1 MKEVI
6 NKVLKYI
13 KNDIRCNYK
22 AYIIFLLIV
31 PWFFI
36 RFNYYIYSP
45 GSLIDLD
52 GRIKV
57 SDEYKSSGSFNL
69 TYVSA
74 KNGTL
79 PIILLSYIIPNWD
92 LVSIDKSRI
101 EDENA
106 DEIVLRNKIYL
117 KETSYDAVISAF
129 KEAGISYNI
138 DSYDL
143 TVSFVNNDSDTDMIV
158 GDIIKK
164 INGEEVKDFNDL
176 KDKISKYNSGE
187 TIKISVIRDGKNK
200 ECYSK
205 LYKENDRVIMGVMI
219 AEVKNVSTN
228 PTVEYVFK
236 DNESGASRGL
246 MCALYIYDKITS
258 YDLTKGYKISG
269 TGTIDENGKI
279 GIIDGVKYKLLGASK
294 KKADI
299 FIVPKGN
306 YDEAIKVRNK
316 YNLNIKIIT
325 GETLHDVISEL
336 LNM

>member
-1 MKEVI
+1 MREVI
-6 NKVLKYI
+6 SKVLKYI
-13 KNDIRCNYK
+13 KNDIKYNYK

-36 RFNYYIYSP
+36 RFNYYVYSP

-57 SDEYKSSGSFNL
+57 SDEYESAGSFNL

-79 PIILLSYIIPNWD
+79 PVILLSYILPQWD

-106 DEIVLRNKIYL
+106 NEIVLRNKIYL

-129 KEAGISYNI
+129 KEAGITYNI

-143 TVSFVNNDSDTDMIV
+143 TVSFVNNNSDTDMIV

-164 INGEEVKDFNDL
+164 INDEEVNDFNDL

-187 TIKISVIRDGKNK
+187 TIKISVIRDNKEK

-205 LYKENDRVIMGVMI
+205 LYKENDNVLMGVMI
-219 AEVKNVSTN
+219 AEIKNVSTT
-228 PTVEYVFK
+228 PSVEYVFK

-269 TGTIDENGKI
+269 TGSIDENGNI
-279 GIIDGVKYKLLGASK
+279 GDIDGVKYKLLGASK

-299 FIVPKGN
+299 FIVPIGN
-306 YDEAIKVRNK
+306 YDEAIKVRDK
-316 YNLNIKIIT
+316 YNLDIKIIT
-325 GETLHDVISEL
+325 GKTLSDVISEL
-336 LNM
+336 TNM